1 MLARI
6 EPNKKEAQDPSKCF
20 FRLIKQSKVCVFF
33 CPILRKAPPL
43 FIRVLEIVLWRFCNV
58 ALWLCISNS
67 SLNFKIIYN
76 KFVTLFEDSSTFP
89 SVKNEEVKFLT

>member
-1 MLARI
+1 MF
-6 EPNKKEAQDPSKCF
+6 F

-33 CPILRKAPPL
+33 CPILRNALPL

-76 KFVTLFEDSSTFP
+76 KFSLKIRPTFP